1 MSAAEVIRTVDVV
14 VVGAGSMG
22 SMALWHLAKSTGLS
36 VLGIEQY
43 GPAHGHAAFAGESRL
58 FRAANKEGALYTA
71 AALEARAQ
79 WTELERETGRQL
91 LLKTGVLAVAPEGHP
106 FLESTQRSIVE
117 GDLPH
122 RYLDAA
128 ELRREYPQFTVEDG
142 DIGIM
147 DVLGGGLR
155 SELAVATAQR
165 AATRRGAE
173 ILYNTPVLGIDEGE
187 SGVVIST
194 SEGIIHAQKVIVT
207 TGAWTTRI
215 VPELRDLVS
224 AIAIPLTWFMPED
237 ISEFTPD
244 RFPCWMRD
252 LDGDH
257 AFGVPTLDG
266 YSVKIAPTTRIETI
280 EDPDTDPRELSR
292 EQLRRCTAIAT
303 RMFPGILPEVVRSS
317 IHPESTTADHVPILD
332 VSESGR
338 IVIGAGF
345 SGNGFKFS
353 PAYGRVLAQL
363 AASGSSALQHPLF
376 TLGHHRRRAQARAD
390 DLVLADDYPVLQ
402 GH

>member
-1 MSAAEVIRTVDVV
+1 MSAGEVIRIVDVA

-22 SMALWHLAKSTGLS
+22 SMALWHLAKSSGLS

-58 FRAANKEGALYTA
+58 FRAANKEGALYTT
-71 AALEARAQ
+71 AALEARAL
-79 WTELERETGRQL
+79 WTELERESGRQL

-106 FLESTQRSIVE
+106 FLESTRRSISD

-122 RYLDAA
+122 RFLDAA
-128 ELRREYPQFTVEDG
+128 ELRREYPQFAVEDG
-142 DIGIM
+142 DAGVM

-165 AATRRGAE
+165 AAIRRGAE
-173 ILYNTPVLGIDEGE
+173 ILYNTPVLDIEE
-187 SGVVIST
+187 SGDGVAIET
-194 SEGIIHAQKVIVT
+194 SAGIVHAQRVIVT

-237 ISEFTPD
+237 VSQFTPD

-252 LDGDH
+252 MDGEH

-266 YSVKIAPTTRIETI
+266 YSVKISPTTDIEAI
-280 EDPDTDPRELSR
+280 DDPATAPRELSR
-292 EQLRRCTAIAT
+292 EQLRECTAIAT

-332 VSESGR
+332 VSETGR

-353 PAYGRVLAQL
+353 PAYGRVLAEL
-363 AASGSSALQHPLF
+363 AESGSSPLQHPLF
-376 TLGHHRRRAQARAD
+376 TLDHHRRRARARAE

>member
-1 MSAAEVIRTVDVV
+1 MSAGDVIRIVDVA

-22 SMALWHLAKSTGLS
+22 SMALWHLAKSTELS

-58 FRAANKEGALYTA
+58 FRAANKEGALYTT
-71 AALEARAQ
+71 AALEARAL
-79 WTELERETGRQL
+79 WTELERESGRQL

-106 FLESTQRSIVE
+106 FLESTRRSIAD

-122 RYLDAA
+122 RFLDAA
-128 ELRREYPQFTVEDG
+128 ELRREYPQFAVEDG
-142 DIGIM
+142 DAGVM

-165 AATRRGAE
+165 AAIRRGAE
-173 ILYNTPVLGIDEGE
+173 ILYNTPVLDIEE
-187 SGVVIST
+187 SGDGVAIETPS
-194 SEGIIHAQKVIVT
+194 GIVHAQRVIIA

-237 ISEFTPD
+237 VSQFTPD

-252 LDGDH
+252 MDGEH

-266 YSVKIAPTTRIETI
+266 YSVKIAPTTDIEAI
-280 EDPDTDPRELSR
+280 DDPDTDLRELSR
-292 EQLRRCTAIAT
+292 EQLRECTAIAT

-332 VSESGR
+332 ISASGR
-338 IVIGAGF
+338 IVIAAGF

-353 PAYGRVLAQL
+353 PAYGRVLAEL
-363 AASGSSALQHPLF
+363 AESGSSPLQHPLF
-376 TLGHHRRRAQARAD
+376 TLDHHRRRARARAD

>member
-1 MSAAEVIRTVDVV
+1 MSAGEVIRIVDVA

-43 GPAHGHAAFAGESRL
+43 GPAHGHSAFAGESRL
-58 FRAANKEGALYTA
+58 FRAANKEGALYTT
-71 AALEARAQ
+71 AALEARAL
-79 WTELERETGRQL
+79 WTELERESGRQL

-106 FLESTQRSIVE
+106 FLESTRRSIAD

-122 RYLDAA
+122 RFLDAA
-128 ELRREYPQFTVEDG
+128 ELRREYPQFAIEDG
-142 DIGIM
+142 DAGVM

-165 AATRRGAE
+165 AAIRRGAE
-173 ILYNTPVLGIDEGE
+173 ILYNTPVLDIEE
-187 SGVVIST
+187 SGDGVAIQT
-194 SEGIIHAQKVIVT
+194 SAGIVHAQRVIIT

-237 ISEFTPD
+237 VTQFTPD

-252 LDGDH
+252 MDGEH

-266 YSVKIAPTTRIETI
+266 YSVKIAPTTDIEAI
-280 EDPDTDPRELSR
+280 EDPAADLRELSR
-292 EQLRRCTAIAT
+292 EQLRECTAIAT

-353 PAYGRVLAQL
+353 PAYGRVLAEL
-363 AASGSSALQHPLF
+363 AESGSSPLQHPLF
-376 TLGHHRRRAQARAD
+376 ALDHHRRRARARAD
-390 DLVLADDYPVLQ
+390 ELVLADDYPVLQ